1 MIDRQSWEKHTE
13 DLPPGRRVR
22 VNHDCGAGRTLIVEH
37 KDDGYAAFCFRCN
50 EPGFIPHPPMSLSE
64 RLAKLEKVRTLE
76 AKVQQRPDL
85 PEPRECDPQ
94 QWPDAARLWLYKVG
108 FSNDDIMRLGFYY
121 HEPTNRV
128 VLPVYDGGVPVFWQA
143 RSIDGRMPK
152 YLSPAVDRS
161 RIAAKFGY
169 GPVIVLTEDILSAA
183 RVARV
188 TEAWSVMGTK
198 LPDGVAIQLAA
209 QAKPIILML
218 DPDRAG
224 QSGNI
229 KMQCTLQSLGC
240 ETRIVVP
247 RRDPK
252 YLTKQETVSCIESC
266 APWAYASA
274 SSVAAP

>member
-1 MIDRQSWEKHTE
+1 MLDRNSWANYTE
-13 DLPPGRRVR
+13 SLPHGRRVR

-50 EPGFIPHPPMSLSE
+50 ESGFIPHPPMSLSE
-64 RLAKLEKVRTLE
+64 RLAKLEKVRMME
-76 AKVQQRPDL
+76 AQVQQQPTL

-108 FSNDDIMRLGFYY
+108 FSNDDIIRLGFYY
-121 HEPTNRV
+121 NEPTHRV
-128 VLPVYDGGVPVFWQA
+128 VLPVYDGDSVIYWQA
-143 RSIDGRMPK
+143 RALDGRQPK
-152 YLSPAVDRS
+152 YLNPLVDRS
-161 RIAAKFGY
+161 RIAAKYGC
-169 GPVIVLTEDILSAA
+169 GPVIAVTEDILSAA

-188 TEAWSVMGTK
+188 TEAWSVMGTR
-198 LPDGVAIQLAA
+198 LPDPVAVQLAA

-218 DPDRAG
+218 DPDKAG

-229 KMQCTLQSLGC
+229 KMQRLLQSMGC

-252 YLTKQETVSCIESC
+252 YLTKGEL
-266 APWAYASA
+266 YAIL
-274 SSVAAP
+274 PELRP